1 MSSSQDNNAFPSMN
15 DIPSELLTN
24 ILENLSTQNEEQHD
38 SNDSTEDEE
47 FEDQGNEDDDD
58 DYDYIDNLEDD
69 FDINLMDEIDYKD
82 ILSNFFET
90 KDGDNIAEVL
100 SSVKHSIDQNSK
112 CIMKLCKIIENF
124 SSFYGTDKNSHNKAT
139 SPKNK
144 K

>member
-1 MSSSQDNNAFPSMN
+1 MSTPQDNNAFPSMN
-15 DIPSELLTN
+15 DIPPELLTN
-24 ILENLSTQNEEQHD
+24 LLENLNTQNEEERD
-38 SNDSTEDEE
+38 SNVSTEGDE
-47 FEDQGNEDDDD
+47 FEDQENDD

-112 CIMKLCKIIENF
+112 CIMKLCKTIENC
-124 SSFYGTDKNSHNKAT
+124 SDSQKKSHNKVT
-139 SPKNK
+139 SPKDK